1 MEFKRESYILF
12 DKMVDSIYDDII
24 NYLMRI
30 VRVIPEK
37 EEKEALKAYANLS
50 FIHNDMSAV
59 DGKDGKA
66 KEKDGNFSGNKIKKR
81 YKVKKNKVS
90 IQKGIH
96 MRLFCYS
103 LEVDEFMR

>member
-1 MEFKRESYILF
+1 
-12 DKMVDSIYDDII
+12 
-24 NYLMRI
+24 
-30 VRVIPEK
+30 
-37 EEKEALKAYANLS
+37 
-50 FIHNDMSAV
+50 MSAV